1 MDKRKAVKHMLSTLT
16 KVDFDNF
23 CNELM
28 HRKGEPQV
36 VRIRVEGKNYFE
48 ITEVLLSTFNDTGAV
63 EVAAELLNE
72 INCKK
77 EADELLAATGV
88 KYSEPGSSNNP
99 RKELSQRNVS
109 AESRVPAD
117 QMLRSVRT
125 EFINRVSQ
133 AVLEQLLDKLLE
145 REVITYSEMTS
156 ARGKPQFD
164 KAREV
169 VDTVH
174 QKGAAACRVLINALR
189 EIDPYIY
196 KELNLS

>member
-1 MDKRKAVKHMLSTLT
+1 M
-16 KVDFDNF
+16 
-23 CNELM
+23 
-28 HRKGEPQV
+28 
-36 VRIRVEGKNYFE
+36 
-48 ITEVLLSTFNDTGAV
+48 
-63 EVAAELLNE
+63 
-72 INCKK
+72 
-77 EADELLAATGV
+77 AATGV
-88 KYSEPGSSNNP
+88 QYSEPGSSNNP

-117 QMLRSVRT
+117 QMLRLVRT